1 MEDTLPAPQAQ
12 RHREAEMVGVIA
24 SGRAVALQL
33 GDEGVKSRIGAVHC
47 LAAQAL
53 DDVPPPLPKG
63 LDARLLR
70 DVWAPNGAQV
80 LVDPPQDVRDAAERL
95 QFPPPSL
102 EVRGYEALAARVARA
117 YEMFVAPGEHVF
129 RRGGDVLRLRS
140 NVLGVAWEMVTTTGG
155 DVVGGGFD
163 VLRLDADGRVRTDY
177 QFIGA

>member
-1 MEDTLPAPQAQ
+1 M
-12 RHREAEMVGVIA
+12 RHQPDLSNEQLDLVDRWVVLWNEPDPEA
-24 SGRAVALQL
+24 RR
-33 GDEGVKSRIGAVHC
+33 K
-47 LAAQAL
+47 
-53 DDVPPPLPKG
+53 
-63 LDARLLR
+63 LLR